1 MFVFALI
8 FHFCFWLV
16 FVMCV
21 TVFLFL
27 LVCVFFVRIGAL
39 VLPSFT
45 KSERLNN
52 PGNPHKVCVKSFE
65 RQYRFVARRCS
76 QTQLDHGVLVVGYGT
91 HNGQDYWLVKNSWA
105 TSWGMEGYI
114 MMSRNRNNQCG
125 IATQASYPLV

>member
-52 PGNPHKVCVKSFE
+52 PGNPHKVCVKFASLLKGSI
-65 RQYRFVARRCS
+65 VSSPGDAAK
-76 QTQLDHGVLVVGYGT
+76 L
-91 HNGQDYWLVKNSWA
+91 SW
-105 TSWGMEGYI
+105 TTESW
-114 MMSRNRNNQCG
+114 S
-125 IATQASYPLV
+125 